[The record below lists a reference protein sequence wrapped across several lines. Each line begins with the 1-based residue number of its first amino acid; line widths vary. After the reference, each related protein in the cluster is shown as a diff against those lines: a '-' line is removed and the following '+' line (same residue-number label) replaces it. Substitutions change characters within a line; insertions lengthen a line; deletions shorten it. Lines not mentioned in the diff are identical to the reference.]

1 MEMQFTHERE
11 FTYNRSYRGP
21 IRMVALDWAGTT
33 LDFGCMA
40 PAVVFIA
47 VFKEESV
54 PITMEE
60 ARIPM
65 GAHKKV
71 HIGLI
76 TEIASVRKR
85 WVEVKGSEP
94 NEDDVLRMFERF
106 VPLQEACLAEYCELI
121 PGTLEVIEA
130 CRERGYKIGSTSGYL
145 PGMMDILKA
154 EATKRGYTP
163 DATFGAGDVPR
174 GRPFGHMVLRNMLEL
189 DIPCVQSVVKVDD
202 TLTGIEEGLNAGG
215 WAIGLAI
222 AGNEVGV
229 NYEEWMSFSEE
240 LKQKHRDRIYPTM
253 YMRGAHYVIDSI
265 AELMPCLD
273 DIEARLRRG
282 EKP

>member
-1 MEMQFTHERE
+1 MQFTYERE
-11 FTYNRSYRGP
+11 FTYNRAYRGP
-21 IRMVALDWAGTT
+21 IKMVVLDWAGTT
-33 LDFGCMA
+33 MDFGCMA
-40 PAVVFIA
+40 PAVVFCK
-47 VFKEESV
+47 VFEEEGV
-54 PITMEE
+54 PISMEE

-76 TEIASVRKR
+76 TEIPGVRAR
-85 WVEVKGSEP
+85 WTKAKGSEP
-94 NEDDVLRMFERF
+94 TEDDVSRMFDRF
-106 VPLQEACLAEYCELI
+106 VPLQEACLSEYSELI
-121 PGTLEVIEA
+121 PGTLDIINA

-145 PGMMDILKA
+145 PGMLAINLADAQKQ
-154 EATKRGYTP
+154 GYDP

-174 GRPFGHMVLRNMLEL
+174 GRPFGHMVLRNILEL
-189 DIPCVQSVVKVDD
+189 DISCVQSVVKIDD

-222 AGNEVGV
+222 SGNEVGV
-229 NYEEWMSFSEE
+229 QHDEWMSFSEE
-240 LKQKHRDRIYPTM
+240 VKQKHRDRIYPTM
-253 YMRGAHYVIDSI
+253 YQRGAHYVIDSI
-265 AELMPCLD
+265 ADLMPCLD

>member
-1 MEMQFTHERE
+1 MQFTYERE
-11 FTYNRSYRGP
+11 FTYNRAYRGP
-21 IRMVALDWAGTT
+21 IKMVVLDWAGTT
-33 LDFGCMA
+33 MDFGCMA
-40 PAVVFIA
+40 PAVVFCK
-47 VFKEESV
+47 VFEEEGV
-54 PITMEE
+54 PISMEE

-76 TEIASVRKR
+76 TEIPGVRAR
-85 WVEVKGSEP
+85 WTEIKGSEP
-94 NEDDVLRMFERF
+94 TEDDVSRMFERF
-106 VPLQEACLAEYCELI
+106 VPLQEACLSEYSELI
-121 PGTLEVIEA
+121 PGTLDVINA

-145 PGMMDILKA
+145 PGMLAINLADARKQ
-154 EATKRGYTP
+154 GYDP

-174 GRPFGHMVLRNMLEL
+174 GRPFGHMVLRNILEL
-189 DIPCVQSVVKVDD
+189 DISCVQSVVKIDD

-222 AGNEVGV
+222 SGNEVGV
-229 NYEEWMSFSEE
+229 QHDEWMAFSEE
-240 LKQKHRDRIYPTM
+240 VKQKHRDRIYPTM
-253 YMRGAHYVIDSI
+253 YQRGAHYVIDSI
-265 AELMPCLD
+265 ADLMPCLD

>member
-1 MEMQFTHERE
+1 MHFTHERE
-11 FTYNRSYRGP
+11 FTYNRAYRGP

-33 LDFGCMA
+33 MDFGCMA
-40 PAVVFIA
+40 PAVVFCR
-47 VFKEESV
+47 VFEEEGV
-54 PITMEE
+54 PISMEE

-76 TEIASVRKR
+76 TEIPGVRRR
-85 WVEVKGSEP
+85 WTEVKGAEP
-94 NEDDVLRMFERF
+94 TEDDVVRMFERF
-106 VPLQEACLAEYCELI
+106 VPLQEACLSDYSTLI
-121 PGTLEVIEA
+121 PGTLEVIAE
-130 CRERGYKIGSTSGYL
+130 CRKRGYKIGSTSGYL
-145 PGMMDILKA
+145 PGMLAINLADAQKQ
-154 EATKRGYTP
+154 GYDP

-174 GRPFGHMVLRNMLEL
+174 GRPFGHMVLRNIIEL

-222 AGNEVGV
+222 SGNEVGV
-229 NYEEWMSFSEE
+229 QFDEWMAMPEE
-240 LKQKHRDRIYPTM
+240 VKQKHRDRIYPTM
-253 YMRGAHYVIDSI
+253 YQRGAHYVIDSI
-265 AELMPCLD
+265 ADLMPCLD

>member
-1 MEMQFTHERE
+1 MQFTYERE
-11 FTYNRSYRGP
+11 FTYNRAYRGP
-21 IRMVALDWAGTT
+21 IKMVVLDWAGTT
-33 LDFGCMA
+33 MDFGCMA
-40 PAVVFIA
+40 PAVVFCK
-47 VFKEESV
+47 VFEEEGV
-54 PITMEE
+54 PISMEE

-76 TEIASVRKR
+76 TEIPGVRAR
-85 WVEVKGSEP
+85 WTETKGSEP
-94 NEDDVLRMFERF
+94 TEDDVIRMFERF
-106 VPLQEACLAEYCELI
+106 VPLQEACLSEYSELI
-121 PGTLEVIEA
+121 PGTLDVINA

-145 PGMMDILKA
+145 PGMLAINLADAQKQ
-154 EATKRGYTP
+154 GYDP

-174 GRPFGHMVLRNMLEL
+174 GRPFGHMVLRNILEL
-189 DIPCVQSVVKVDD
+189 DISCVQSVVKIDD

-222 AGNEVGV
+222 SGNEVGV
-229 NYEEWMSFSEE
+229 QHDEWMSFSEE
-240 LKQKHRDRIYPTM
+240 VKQKHRDRIYPTM
-253 YMRGAHYVIDSI
+253 YQRGAHYVIDSI
-265 AELMPCLD
+265 ADLMPCLD